1 MPNHAKKGKFTKS
14 KGNIPDKVKI
24 QIGIKE
30 FHESDGTLKILK
42 GRSLPVSVK
51 ANTNAKQLLEE
62 ATDKH
67 AKHFRSFNQ
76 YDHYVLLYP
85 DNTIIDKLPGTLEDF
100 TLERYKEELGKPYSK
115 ILLYICQKQ
124 CLEKVDLESD
134 CDSIDDAVLAKS
146 YLEKNSSIDKSTTIT
161 CPIRPFC
168 TIVDKKPNSSQVISL
183 IKNDEKSTSETKVK
197 CPMCYLDF
205 PTSEIEYHAD
215 ICSEQFDFVGA
226 VENQVKTIDD
236 DDVLAVDCE
245 TNDVHNVDDPNSSL
259 IWIDKIKDVISCANK
274 LVDTEAVNRISIRR
288 RFVFKDYMTAREKLK
303 LRNRFHPKGQLKF
316 TFIGEPAVD
325 DGGPRREFFSG
336 RVPYSFQGLLL

>member
-1 MPNHAKKGKFTKS
+1 M
-14 KGNIPDKVKI
+14 
-24 QIGIKE
+24 
-30 FHESDGTLKILK
+30 
-42 GRSLPVSVK
+42 
-51 ANTNAKQLLEE
+51 
-62 ATDKH
+62 
-67 AKHFRSFNQ
+67 
-76 YDHYVLLYP
+76 
-85 DNTIIDKLPGTLEDF
+85 
-100 TLERYKEELGKPYSK
+100 
-115 ILLYICQKQ
+115 YICQKQ

-226 VENQVKTIDD
+226 VEDQAKTIDD

-259 IWIDKIKDVISCANK
+259 IWIDKIEDVISCANK

-288 RFVFKDYMTAREKLK
+288 RFVFKDYMTARE
-303 LRNRFHPKGQLKF
+303 RPVEVYFHWRAG
-316 TFIGEPAVD
+316 
-325 DGGPRREFFSG
+325 S
-336 RVPYSFQGLLL
+336 

>member
-1 MPNHAKKGKFTKS
+1 LSIFHITAPPAALTSATSSVAPRSLSYEDFCKRKAIDRITTLPNHAKKGKFTKS

-115 ILLYICQKQ
+115 IVHMPK
-124 CLEKVDLESD
+124 
-134 CDSIDDAVLAKS
+134 AMFGKS
-146 YLEKNSSIDKSTTIT
+146 RLR
-161 CPIRPFC
+161 IR
-168 TIVDKKPNSSQVISL
+168 L
-183 IKNDEKSTSETKVK
+183 
-197 CPMCYLDF
+197 
-205 PTSEIEYHAD
+205 
-215 ICSEQFDFVGA
+215 
-226 VENQVKTIDD
+226 
-236 DDVLAVDCE
+236 
-245 TNDVHNVDDPNSSL
+245 
-259 IWIDKIKDVISCANK
+259 
-274 LVDTEAVNRISIRR
+274 
-288 RFVFKDYMTAREKLK
+288 
-303 LRNRFHPKGQLKF
+303 
-316 TFIGEPAVD
+316 
-325 DGGPRREFFSG
+325 
-336 RVPYSFQGLLL
+336 